1 TDIDDSVFKDD
12 ILALSAA
19 DITRGCN
26 PPANDEFCPN
36 RFVTR
41 GQMAAFFVRAL
52 GLSSL
57 DGATDFTDTDGHLFE
72 GDIAL
77 LSAAGITRGCN
88 PPANDRYCPDDFVTR
103 EQMAA
108 FFHRA
113 LGGPLDLTIVHI
125 NDHHSHLQ
133 PNDGSLTLGGVDVD
147 VEMGG
152 FARVAA
158 KIKAVAA
165 EKNNVLK
172 VHAGDAI
179 TGTLFYTLF
188 QGEADAAA
196 MNEVCFDVFEL
207 GNHEFDDGD
216 DGLAQFL
223 DWLNEGDCGTVTLGA
238 NVVPGDDSPLKDG
251 YIEPYTIVR
260 YGGKAVGVI
269 GIDIATKTKVSSRP
283 FASTQFLDEVQTL
296 QRYVDRLEGMGVDR
310 IIGVTHYQYKNDI
323 ALAEAVDGIDVII
336 GGDSHSLLG
345 DYERFGLGPAGPYP
359 TVTEDAGGSTV
370 CIVQAWQYSNVVGHL
385 DVRWDD
391 DGEVTRCGGNPTLLI
406 GDTFSVDG
414 ADLEN
419 VLAAVEATPLIEIVE
434 PDPATQEVIDGFNEA
449 VSELEQQV
457 IADVTETLCLERIP
471 GQDYRVS
478 PPDCPA
484 GYGAAHGGDAQQL
497 VTEAFRV
504 RSLNADIAIQNSG
517 GVREIIEPGSFT
529 IADAYTLLPF
539 SNVMVDLEVT
549 GAEIREVLNQAVD
562 FAVQDGGSTG
572 AYPYG
577 AGIRWD
583 VDFDAPV
590 GEKISDIEVRLK
602 GETTW
607 SPLDDNE
614 TYTVVTNDFVATGGD
629 GYAAFAEAYNEGRF
643 SDIGLFYTQS
653 FIDYVVEDLNGVIS
667 KLPVEEYSTQNVIN
681 PYTPPPS

>member
-1 TDIDDSVFKDD
+1 
-12 ILALSAA
+12 
-19 DITRGCN
+19 
-26 PPANDEFCPN
+26 
-36 RFVTR
+36 
-41 GQMAAFFVRAL
+41 
-52 GLSSL
+52 
-57 DGATDFTDTDGHLFE
+57 
-72 GDIAL
+72 
-77 LSAAGITRGCN
+77 
-88 PPANDRYCPDDFVTR
+88 
-103 EQMAA
+103 
-108 FFHRA
+108 
-113 LGGPLDLTIVHI
+113 
-125 NDHHSHLQ
+125 
-133 PNDGSLTLGGVDVD
+133 
-147 VEMGG
+147 
-152 FARVAA
+152 
-158 KIKAVAA
+158 
-165 EKNNVLK
+165 
-172 VHAGDAI
+172 
-179 TGTLFYTLF
+179 
-188 QGEADAAA
+188 AAA

-457 IADVTETLCLERIP
+457 IAD
-471 GQDYRVS
+471 
-478 PPDCPA
+478 
-484 GYGAAHGGDAQQL
+484 
-497 VTEAFRV
+497 
-504 RSLNADIAIQNSG
+504 
-517 GVREIIEPGSFT
+517 
-529 IADAYTLLPF
+529 
-539 SNVMVDLEVT
+539 
-549 GAEIREVLNQAVD
+549 
-562 FAVQDGGSTG
+562 
-572 AYPYG
+572 
-577 AGIRWD
+577 
-583 VDFDAPV
+583 
-590 GEKISDIEVRLK
+590 
-602 GETTW
+602 
-607 SPLDDNE
+607 
-614 TYTVVTNDFVATGGD
+614 AT
-629 GYAAFAEAYNEGRF
+629 
-643 SDIGLFYTQS
+643 
-653 FIDYVVEDLNGVIS
+653 
-667 KLPVEEYSTQNVIN
+667 
-681 PYTPPPS
+681 

>member
-1 TDIDDSVFKDD
+1 DTYS
-12 ILALSAA
+12 
-19 DITRGCN
+19 
-26 PPANDEFCPN
+26 E
-36 RFVTR
+36 
-41 GQMAAFFVRAL
+41 RA
-52 GLSSL
+52 
-57 DGATDFTDTDGHLFE
+57 
-72 GDIAL
+72 
-77 LSAAGITRGCN
+77 
-88 PPANDRYCPDDFVTR
+88 
-103 EQMAA
+103 
-108 FFHRA
+108 
-113 LGGPLDLTIVHI
+113 
-125 NDHHSHLQ
+125 
-133 PNDGSLTLGGVDVD
+133 
-147 VEMGG
+147 
-152 FARVAA
+152 
-158 KIKAVAA
+158 
-165 EKNNVLK
+165 
-172 VHAGDAI
+172 
-179 TGTLFYTLF
+179 
-188 QGEADAAA
+188 
-196 MNEVCFDVFEL
+196 
-207 GNHEFDDGD
+207 
-216 DGLAQFL
+216 
-223 DWLNEGDCGTVTLGA
+223 
-238 NVVPGDDSPLKDG
+238 
-251 YIEPYTIVR
+251 
-260 YGGKAVGVI
+260 
-269 GIDIATKTKVSSRP
+269 
-283 FASTQFLDEVQTL
+283 
-296 QRYVDRLEGMGVDR
+296 
-310 IIGVTHYQYKNDI
+310 
-323 ALAEAVDGIDVII
+323 
-336 GGDSHSLLG
+336 
-345 DYERFGLGPAGPYP
+345 
-359 TVTEDAGGSTV
+359 
-370 CIVQAWQYSNVVGHL
+370 
-385 DVRWDD
+385 
-391 DGEVTRCGGNPTLLI
+391 
-406 GDTFSVDG
+406 
-414 ADLEN
+414 
-419 VLAAVEATPLIEIVE
+419 
-434 PDPATQEVIDGFNEA
+434 
-449 VSELEQQV
+449 SELEQQV
-457 IADVTETLCLERIP
+457 IATVTETLGLERIP